1 MSEQK
6 LCPFINRHIATEYGC
21 GMSLVSRYDSK
32 PQACLEDEC
41 AMWRMNGG
49 GYFAVNP
56 PEDLIAIMKEAASKT
71 IPIGFCGL
79 AGRP

>member
-1 MSEQK
+1 MSEPK
-6 LCPFINRHIATEYGC
+6 LCPIRLSGEVYKTCE
-21 GMSLVSRYDSK
+21 
-32 PQACLEDEC
+32 PCLQEKC

-49 GYFAVNP
+49 GYFAINP

>member
-1 MSEQK
+1 MSEPK
-6 LCPFINRHIATEYGC
+6 LCPFRKITMPGESTHAKIEEFLPCKEG
-21 GMSLVSRYDSK
+21 
-32 PQACLEDEC
+32 EC

-56 PEDLIAIMKEAASKT
+56 PEELIAIMKEAASKSV
-71 IPIGFCGL
+71 PVGFCGL

>member
-1 MSEQK
+1 MSEPK
-6 LCPFINRHIATEYGC
+6 LCPYRTFVELWEGFSGERKFG
-21 GMSLVSRYDSK
+21 
-32 PQACLEDEC
+32 PCLQDKC

-49 GYFAVNP
+49 GYFAINP